1 VSVDSDYILV
11 ALGTDEHPFE
21 RALDLVGRLRPDH
34 RLVVQHG
41 HTPPR
46 DWPEAEWHDFIPFDT
61 LRVLMRDAGAV
72 VCHAGVG
79 SIMTALSFRQRPVVI
94 TRLAARGEHVD
105 DHQLQIVSTLSERD
119 LVVPLADGD
128 DARAAVAAAR
138 GAAVEWQ
145 RDARLA
151 DAVVAAVEGTR

>member
-1 VSVDSDYILV
+1 
-11 ALGTDEHPFE
+11 
-21 RALDLVGRLRPDH
+21 
-34 RLVVQHG
+34 
-41 HTPPR
+41 
-46 DWPEAEWHDFIPFDT
+46 
-61 LRVLMRDAGAV
+61 
-72 VCHAGVG
+72 
-79 SIMTALSFRQRPVVI
+79 
-94 TRLAARGEHVD
+94 
-105 DHQLQIVSTLSERD
+105 VSTLSERD

>member
-1 VSVDSDYILV
+1 
-11 ALGTDEHPFE
+11 
-21 RALDLVGRLRPDH
+21 
-34 RLVVQHG
+34 
-41 HTPPR
+41 
-46 DWPEAEWHDFIPFDT
+46 
-61 LRVLMRDAGAV
+61 
-72 VCHAGVG
+72 
-79 SIMTALSFRQRPVVI
+79 VI